1 MLLPVALFA
10 GRFWIARFPM
20 PQNEMRKICEFTND
34 GCNEK
39 LVSTYALFAFDVL
52 KDHIHTFRVET
63 NTNALYDVKWSEN
76 VDDGEDG
83 NEYKIDVY
91 KRLREWFYQEEKG
104 CLGVDLKNPTEYLL
118 WKGKNAL

>member
-1 MLLPVALFA
+1 M
-10 GRFWIARFPM
+10 
-20 PQNEMRKICEFTND
+20 
-34 GCNEK
+34 
-39 LVSTYALFAFDVL
+39 
-52 KDHIHTFRVET
+52 
-63 NTNALYDVKWSEN
+63 KWSEN

-83 NEYKIDVY
+83 NEYKIDAY